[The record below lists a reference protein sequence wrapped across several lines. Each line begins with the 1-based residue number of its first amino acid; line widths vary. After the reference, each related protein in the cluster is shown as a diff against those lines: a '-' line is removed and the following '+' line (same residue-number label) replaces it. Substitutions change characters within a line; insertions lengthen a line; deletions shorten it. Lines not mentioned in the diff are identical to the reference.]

1 MGLTNRM
8 HRNSILTDR
17 QTILVMANFKAAC
30 SGNFINSLLSLAEF
44 GKSFY
49 KFIFMFPLCDDGS
62 ECGWTD
68 YIRKH
73 GYEVIL
79 YNEHLPKEQIK
90 DLLFRVIREN
100 RIDLIHNHFSC
111 LDDIC
116 LWDKEL
122 HSMVKILYHDH
133 MDYVAET
140 PVKPQLK
147 KQIKQAADEPERMM
161 ELMKEY
167 QIFHQR
173 RSEMA
178 AKFGGSIIV

>member
-1 MGLTNRM
+1 MNENQHNL
-8 HRNSILTDR
+8 DR
-17 QTILVMANFKAAC
+17 HAVLVMANFKADC
-30 SGNFINSLLSLAEF
+30 SGNFINSLLSLTEF
-44 GKSFY
+44 GKNFY

-147 KQIKQAADEPERMM
+147 KQIKRAKRYR
-161 ELMKEY
+161 EY
-167 QIFHQR
+167 QR
-173 RSEMA
+173 P
-178 AKFGGSIIV
+178 